1 MKNTIRKLTT
11 LFVMLLLLMSMATTA
26 FADGSITFKGFGSN
40 QGFDFSS
47 EGQMFTETDLFGSF
61 KGVMPGDVLSEDIT
75 FTNKDTK
82 NSFVKLY
89 MRAEPHV
96 KEDETVLDFLKQL
109 SMKVWNGTELIYDS
123 TLDKSA
129 QLTEKTYLGAFHS
142 GDTAKLHVE
151 LTVPLEMDNTY
162 ANKVGEV
169 DWIFTVEGYSTSQV
183 TVRKVWADGEAKH
196 EEDTVTVTLL
206 KDGKTLDSQQ
216 LSALNDW
223 TYTWKDV
230 DLSGNWQIKET
241 KMPRGYV
248 PSYRMYDGVVVI
260 TNSRGLIQTG
270 QLNWPIWLLTGAGI
284 VLIIL
289 GGTMMLKKKKENH
302 A

>member
-1 MKNTIRKLTT
+1 MKKLFKTITSLV
-11 LFVMLLLLMSMATTA
+11 LMLLIVMSMATTA
-26 FADGSITFKGFGSN
+26 FADGSITFKGFDKN

-47 EGQMFTETDLFGSF
+47 EGQMFTQTDLFGSF

-142 GDTAKLHVE
+142 GDTA
-151 LTVPLEMDNTY
+151 
-162 ANKVGEV
+162 
-169 DWIFTVEGYSTSQV
+169 
-183 TVRKVWADGEAKH
+183 
-196 EEDTVTVTLL
+196 
-206 KDGKTLDSQQ
+206 
-216 LSALNDW
+216 
-223 TYTWKDV
+223 
-230 DLSGNWQIKET
+230 
-241 KMPRGYV
+241 
-248 PSYRMYDGVVVI
+248 
-260 TNSRGLIQTG
+260 
-270 QLNWPIWLLTGAGI
+270 
-284 VLIIL
+284 
-289 GGTMMLKKKKENH
+289 
-302 A
+302 